1 MPGLRLFAT
10 AGLLSA
16 ALVLSACASSATTAA
31 AAKSPSTNAPKAP
44 VTAPTEAE
52 RAGIEAAIQHYLHGI
67 AEPDRERLEK
77 AFNSE
82 HATMVRAVRNDEGII
97 EVSNFKDM
105 RAVLDEW
112 GARDE
117 PPTGALD
124 SEILSIEVIDGR
136 LALVSLRYWNTVYDA
151 LILARVGDTW
161 EIVAKAYTDQ

>member
-1 MPGLRLFAT
+1 MRALDSLFT
-10 AGLLSA
+10 LLSVSLLGA
-16 ALVLSACASSATTAA
+16 AAIACAPSSASQECAA
-31 AAKSPSTNAPKAP
+31 SPELLDPVAPP
-44 VTAPTEAE
+44 SEQE

-67 AEPDRERLEK
+67 AEPDRARLEQ

-82 HATMVRAVRNDEGII
+82 HATMVRAVRNEAGII

-105 RAVLDEW
+105 VAVLDEW
-112 GARDE
+112 GAREE
-117 PPTGALD
+117 PPRGALD

-151 LILARVGDTW
+151 LILARVGERW